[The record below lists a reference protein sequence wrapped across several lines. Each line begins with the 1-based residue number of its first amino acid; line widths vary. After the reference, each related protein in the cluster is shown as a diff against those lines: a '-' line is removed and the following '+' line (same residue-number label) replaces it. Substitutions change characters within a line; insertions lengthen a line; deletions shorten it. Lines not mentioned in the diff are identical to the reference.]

1 MTVRLAHHLD
11 QRAENAVKDE
21 EHAGNLAAAAWLGGI
36 KPDDDKQ
43 RDAFQPRFIKLR
55 GVARNAVVRAGE
67 NHAPRH
73 IRRPSPQFAVNEI
86 ADAPEKQSRRNHRR
100 DIIGHIPKAFAFLA
114 TKEPQREHHAEQ
126 PAVERHAAFPNLE
139 RIEQILR
146 PVAHAIKEHVTD
158 APAEDDAEH
167 QIRHE
172 IAHLLLV
179 PGRVGLRALHTE
191 QIGAAEA
198 DDVHQ
203 AVPGR
208 VNRAE
213 LENIGIKIG
222 ESEHEK

>member
-1 MTVRLAHHLD
+1 M
-11 QRAENAVKDE
+11 
-21 EHAGNLAAAAWLGGI
+21 
-36 KPDDDKQ
+36 
-43 RDAFQPRFIKLR
+43 
-55 GVARNAVVRAGE
+55 RAGE

-86 ADAPEKQSRRNHRR
+86 ADAAKEQPWRNHRR

-114 TKEPQREHHAEQ
+114 AKQPQRKHHAEQ

-146 PVAHAIKEHVTD
+146 PVAHAIKEHIAD

-167 QIRHE
+167 QIGHQ
-172 IAHLLLV
+172 IAHFFLV
-179 PGRVGLRALHTE
+179 PGRIGLRALHAE

-213 LENIGIKIG
+213 LEDIRIKIG
-222 ESEHEK
+222 ESEHEL